1 MKKLFQCGVIAG
13 CSLGVLTGCATHELL
28 RDHTPKTYTKTT
40 KQTLVEDRVLAFG
53 KPVAILP
60 ETNQDSIVII
70 GEKNSYVL
78 TQGSKEFTTL
88 INYLDPDYIKL
99 TQKLEFFS
107 ANNDGRFGGT
117 LGLKYSQLKENIG
130 KKDRE
135 FFLKNNAD
143 ECTSYDEGK
152 MDVQSFCFDVDI
164 SGVVYPAVN
173 MPSNM
178 KRLSKHYPVS
188 IYTQTTTTVANPEAG
203 KDAGRKL
210 VLLPFAVAFD
220 VVTLP
225 IQALYEIFD

>member
-1 MKKLFQCGVIAG
+1 MLHYNVFFGAI
-13 CSLGVLTGCATHELL
+13 SLLTGCATHELL
-28 RDHTPKTYTKTT
+28 SDHTPKTQIKTV
-40 KQTLVEDRVLAFG
+40 KNTLVEDRVLAFG

-78 TQGSKEFTTL
+78 TQGAKQFSTL
-88 INYLDPDYIKL
+88 LNHLDPDYIKL
-99 TQKLEFFS
+99 TKKLDFYS
-107 ANNDGRFGGT
+107 ANNDGRFAGT
-117 LGLKYSQLKENIG
+117 LGLKYSQLKENIS

-135 FFLKNNAD
+135 FFLKNDAD

-152 MDVQSFCFDVDI
+152 MDVQSFCFDI
-164 SGVVYPAVN
+164 NLSGVVYPAVSF
-173 MPSNM
+173 PSNM
-178 KRLSKHYPVS
+178 KRLSKYYPVS
-188 IYTQTTTTVANPEAG
+188 IYTETTTTINNPETG
-203 KDAGRKL
+203 KDVGRKL